1 MEYSDSSERD
11 RFIESNLPLVHK
23 LANRFRG
30 RGVEYEE
37 LYSAGCVG
45 LVKACDRFEPER
57 GLCFSTYAVPVI
69 LGEIRRLFRDG
80 GSVKMSRGLKELS
93 VKAARLREQ
102 LSENGEPRVS
112 DIAAALGVSQEEAAE
127 ALCASVPPVSLDS
140 GGSEGEPLTVPC
152 ESDEDRLIDRLA
164 LRRCLE
170 NLTGTDRDIIIFRY
184 FRGKTQCETARLL
197 GMTQVMVSRRE
208 RRIISEMRAQLV

>member
-1 MEYSDSSERD
+1 MEASERD

-45 LVKACDRFEPER
+45 LIKACDRFEPER

-80 GSVKMSRGLKELS
+80 GSVRISRGLKELS
-93 VKAARLREQ
+93 VRAARAREQ
-102 LSENGEPRVS
+102 LSANGEPRLS
-112 DIAAALGVSQEEAAE
+112 DIAAALGVSPEDAAE
-127 ALCASVPPVSLDS
+127 ALCAAIPPVSLDH
-140 GGSEGEPLTVPC
+140 GGSEGEELTVPC
-152 ESDEDRLIDRLA
+152 ESGEDKLIDRLA
-164 LRRCLE
+164 LRQCLS
-170 NLTGTDRDIIIFRY
+170 NLTGTDRDIVVLRY
-184 FRGKTQCETARLL
+184 FRGMTQSETARLL
-197 GMTQVMVSRRE
+197 GLTQVMVSRRE
-208 RRIISEMRAQLV
+208 RRILSEMRAQLV